1 MQYIAFSVG
10 KTTHLYVL
18 AYKNEVCRIIICKS
32 IGARDIPDLNR
43 CLSKRPTLGRCSYV
57 SRGRYCL
64 WSRMDSNHG
73 HPDYESGALTNW
85 ATGPVDFLNDVEK
98 SNSIS
103 YTMRTTWAHW
113 SYEKCVVFY
122 DPLASGA
129 VASGPDSNRIS
140 NQYLMDSGP
149 SLITPTWLLRFVA
162 SLYLHR

>member
-1 MQYIAFSVG
+1 MNAGICQRYMLYIALLLVL
-10 KTTHLYVL
+10 TNILYVI
-18 AYKNEVCRIIICKS
+18 AYKSVVYCIFICICVYCHKYS
-32 IGARDIPDLNR
+32 INLRQKNIGAWDIPDLNR
-43 CLSKRPTLGRCSYV
+43 CLS
-57 SRGRYCL
+57 
-64 WSRMDSNHG
+64 
-73 HPDYESGALTNW
+73 
-85 ATGPVDFLNDVEK
+85 DFLNDVEK

-122 DPLASGA
+122 DPLASRA
-129 VASGPDSNRIS
+129 VVSGPDSNRIS